1 MSRTENVELTV
12 VCLLEDGD
20 KILLQDRVKT
30 DWHGYAL
37 PGGHVEKDE
46 SFLDAVKREMKEET
60 GLEIRN
66 PRLVG
71 LKQFPIDNGRYLV
84 VLFKATEWSGEL
96 TSSEE
101 GKMEW
106 VEYARLAG
114 AGHRGGP
121 GRNAEN
127 DEFSGPDGAPVCA
140 KWGQLDRRH
149 SIKDHKKQEPSYK
162 RRLLLLF

>member
-96 TSSEE
+96 ASSEE

-106 VEYARLAG
+106 VEYARLPELDTVADLEEML
-114 AGHRGGP
+114 RMM
-121 GRNAEN
+121 N
-127 DEFSGPDGAPVCA
+127 SPDLTELRYVPNGDNWIAVI
-140 KWGQLDRRH
+140 Q
-149 SIKDHKKQEPSYK
+149 
-162 RRLLLLF
+162 

>member
-1 MSRTENVELTV
+1 MPCR
-12 VCLLEDGD
+12 
-20 KILLQDRVKT
+20 
-30 DWHGYAL
+30 
-37 PGGHVEKDE
+37 GGHVEKDE

-84 VLFKATEWSGEL
+84 VLFKATEWSGEP

-106 VEYARLAG
+106 VEYARLPELDTVADLEEML
-114 AGHRGGP
+114 RMM
-121 GRNAEN
+121 N
-127 DEFSGPDGAPVCA
+127 SPDLTELRYVPNGDNWIAVI
-140 KWGQLDRRH
+140 Q
-149 SIKDHKKQEPSYK
+149 
-162 RRLLLLF
+162 

>member
-12 VCLLEDGD
+12 VCMLEDGD

-84 VLFKATEWSGEL
+84 VLFKATEWSGEP

-106 VEYARLAG
+106 VEYARLPELDTVADLEEML
-114 AGHRGGP
+114 RMM
-121 GRNAEN
+121 N
-127 DEFSGPDGAPVCA
+127 SPDLTELRYVPNGDNWIAVI
-140 KWGQLDRRH
+140 Q
-149 SIKDHKKQEPSYK
+149 
-162 RRLLLLF
+162 

>member
-12 VCLLEDGD
+12 VCMLEDGD

-71 LKQFPIDNGRYLV
+71 LKQFPIDKGRYLV

-101 GKMEW
+101 GTMEW
-106 VEYARLAG
+106 VEYARLPELDTVADLEEML
-114 AGHRGGP
+114 RMM
-121 GRNAEN
+121 N
-127 DEFSGPDGAPVCA
+127 SPDLTELRYVPNGDNWIAVI
-140 KWGQLDRRH
+140 Q
-149 SIKDHKKQEPSYK
+149 
-162 RRLLLLF
+162 

>member
-12 VCLLEDGD
+12 VCLLEEGD

-71 LKQFPIDNGRYLV
+71 LKQFPIDKGRYLV
-84 VLFKATEWSGEL
+84 VLFKATEWSGEP

-106 VEYARLAG
+106 VEYARLPELDTVADLEEML
-114 AGHRGGP
+114 RMM
-121 GRNAEN
+121 N
-127 DEFSGPDGAPVCA
+127 SPDLTELRYVPNGDNWIAVI
-140 KWGQLDRRH
+140 Q
-149 SIKDHKKQEPSYK
+149 
-162 RRLLLLF
+162 

>member
-96 TSSEE
+96 TSLEE

-106 VEYARLAG
+106 VEYARLPELDTVADLEEML
-114 AGHRGGP
+114 RMM
-121 GRNAEN
+121 N
-127 DEFSGPDGAPVCA
+127 SPDLTELRYVPNGDDWIAVI
-140 KWGQLDRRH
+140 Q
-149 SIKDHKKQEPSYK
+149 
-162 RRLLLLF
+162 

>member
-101 GKMEW
+101 GEMEW
-106 VEYARLAG
+106 VEYARLPELDTVADLEEML
-114 AGHRGGP
+114 RMM
-121 GRNAEN
+121 N
-127 DEFSGPDGAPVCA
+127 SPDLTELRYVPNGDNWIAVI
-140 KWGQLDRRH
+140 Q
-149 SIKDHKKQEPSYK
+149 
-162 RRLLLLF
+162 

>member
-84 VLFKATEWSGEL
+84 VLFKATEWSGEP

-106 VEYARLAG
+106 VEYARLPELDTVADLEEML
-114 AGHRGGP
+114 RMM
-121 GRNAEN
+121 N
-127 DEFSGPDGAPVCA
+127 SPDLTELRYVPNGDNWVAVI
-140 KWGQLDRRH
+140 Q
-149 SIKDHKKQEPSYK
+149 
-162 RRLLLLF
+162 

>member
-1 MSRTENVELTV
+1 M
-12 VCLLEDGD
+12 
-20 KILLQDRVKT
+20 KP

-46 SFLDAVKREMKEET
+46 SFLDAVKLEMKEET

-84 VLFKATEWSGEL
+84 VLFKATEWSGEP

-106 VEYARLAG
+106 VEYARLPELDTVADLEEML
-114 AGHRGGP
+114 RMM
-121 GRNAEN
+121 N
-127 DEFSGPDGAPVCA
+127 SPDLTELRYVPNGDNWIAVI
-140 KWGQLDRRH
+140 Q
-149 SIKDHKKQEPSYK
+149 
-162 RRLLLLF
+162 

>member
-37 PGGHVEKDE
+37 PGGHVEKNE

-84 VLFKATEWSGEL
+84 VLFKATEWSGEP

-106 VEYARLAG
+106 VEYARLPELDTVADLEEML
-114 AGHRGGP
+114 RMM
-121 GRNAEN
+121 N
-127 DEFSGPDGAPVCA
+127 SPDLTELRYVPNGDNWIAVI
-140 KWGQLDRRH
+140 Q
-149 SIKDHKKQEPSYK
+149 
-162 RRLLLLF
+162 

>member
-12 VCLLEDGD
+12 VCMLEDGD

-30 DWHGYAL
+30 DGHGYAL

-101 GKMEW
+101 GEMEW
-106 VEYARLAG
+106 VEYARLPELDTVADLEEML
-114 AGHRGGP
+114 RMM
-121 GRNAEN
+121 N
-127 DEFSGPDGAPVCA
+127 SPDLTELRYVPNGDNWIAVI
-140 KWGQLDRRH
+140 Q
-149 SIKDHKKQEPSYK
+149 
-162 RRLLLLF
+162 

>member
-96 TSSEE
+96 TSSKE

-106 VEYARLAG
+106 VEYARLPELDTVADLEEML
-114 AGHRGGP
+114 RMM
-121 GRNAEN
+121 N
-127 DEFSGPDGAPVCA
+127 SPDLTELRYVPNGDNWIAVI
-140 KWGQLDRRH
+140 Q
-149 SIKDHKKQEPSYK
+149 
-162 RRLLLLF
+162 

>member
-71 LKQFPIDNGRYLV
+71 LKQFPIDNGRYVV

-106 VEYARLAG
+106 VEYACLPKLDTVADLEEMLRMM
-114 AGHRGGP
+114 
-121 GRNAEN
+121 N
-127 DEFSGPDGAPVCA
+127 SPDLTELRYVPNGDNWVAVI
-140 KWGQLDRRH
+140 Q
-149 SIKDHKKQEPSYK
+149 
-162 RRLLLLF
+162 

>member
-84 VLFKATEWSGEL
+84 ALFKATEWSGEL

-106 VEYARLAG
+106 VEYACLPELDTVADLEEMLRMM
-114 AGHRGGP
+114 
-121 GRNAEN
+121 N
-127 DEFSGPDGAPVCA
+127 SPDLTELRYVPNGDNWIAVI
-140 KWGQLDRRH
+140 Q
-149 SIKDHKKQEPSYK
+149 
-162 RRLLLLF
+162 

>member
-96 TSSEE
+96 TSSEV

-106 VEYARLAG
+106 GEFARLPELDTVADLEEML
-114 AGHRGGP
+114 RMM
-121 GRNAEN
+121 N
-127 DEFSGPDGAPVCA
+127 SPDLTELRYVPNGDNWVAVI
-140 KWGQLDRRH
+140 Q
-149 SIKDHKKQEPSYK
+149 
-162 RRLLLLF
+162 

>member
-1 MSRTENVELTV
+1 M
-12 VCLLEDGD
+12 
-20 KILLQDRVKT
+20 
-30 DWHGYAL
+30 
-37 PGGHVEKDE
+37 EKDE
-46 SFLDAVKREMKEET
+46 AFLDAVKREMKEET

-106 VEYARLAG
+106 VEYARLPELDTVADLEEML
-114 AGHRGGP
+114 RMM
-121 GRNAEN
+121 N
-127 DEFSGPDGAPVCA
+127 SPDLTELRYVPNGDNWIAVI
-140 KWGQLDRRH
+140 Q
-149 SIKDHKKQEPSYK
+149 
-162 RRLLLLF
+162 

>member
-12 VCLLEDGD
+12 VCLLEEGD

-60 GLEIRN
+60 GLEIRT

-84 VLFKATEWSGEL
+84 VLFKATEWSGEP

-106 VEYARLAG
+106 VEYARLPELDTVADLEEML
-114 AGHRGGP
+114 RMM
-121 GRNAEN
+121 N
-127 DEFSGPDGAPVCA
+127 SPDLTELRYVPNGDNWIAVI
-140 KWGQLDRRH
+140 Q
-149 SIKDHKKQEPSYK
+149 
-162 RRLLLLF
+162 

>member
-12 VCLLEDGD
+12 VCMLEDGD

-71 LKQFPIDNGRYLV
+71 LKQVPIDNGRYLV

-101 GKMEW
+101 GEMEW
-106 VEYARLAG
+106 VEYARLPELDTVADLEEML
-114 AGHRGGP
+114 RMM
-121 GRNAEN
+121 N
-127 DEFSGPDGAPVCA
+127 SPDLTELRYVPNGDNWIAVI
-140 KWGQLDRRH
+140 Q
-149 SIKDHKKQEPSYK
+149 
-162 RRLLLLF
+162 

>member
-20 KILLQDRVKT
+20 IILLQDRVKT

-84 VLFKATEWSGEL
+84 VLFKATEWSGEP

-106 VEYARLAG
+106 VEYARLPELDTVADLEEML
-114 AGHRGGP
+114 RMM
-121 GRNAEN
+121 N
-127 DEFSGPDGAPVCA
+127 SPDLTELRYVPNGDNWVAVI
-140 KWGQLDRRH
+140 Q
-149 SIKDHKKQEPSYK
+149 
-162 RRLLLLF
+162 

>member
-84 VLFKATEWSGEL
+84 VLFKATEWSGEP

-106 VEYARLAG
+106 VEYARLPELDTVADLEEML
-114 AGHRGGP
+114 RMM
-121 GRNAEN
+121 N
-127 DEFSGPDGAPVCA
+127 SPDLTELRYVPNGDNWIAVI
-140 KWGQLDRRH
+140 Q
-149 SIKDHKKQEPSYK
+149 
-162 RRLLLLF
+162 

>member
-46 SFLDAVKREMKEET
+46 SFLDAVKLEMKEET

-84 VLFKATEWSGEL
+84 VLFKATEWSGEP

-106 VEYARLAG
+106 VEYARLPELDTVADLEEML
-114 AGHRGGP
+114 RMM
-121 GRNAEN
+121 N
-127 DEFSGPDGAPVCA
+127 SPDLTELRYVPNGDNWIAVI
-140 KWGQLDRRH
+140 Q
-149 SIKDHKKQEPSYK
+149 
-162 RRLLLLF
+162 

>member
-46 SFLDAVKREMKEET
+46 SFLDAAKLEMKEET

-84 VLFKATEWSGEL
+84 VLFKATEWSGEP

-106 VEYARLAG
+106 VEYARLPELDTVADLEEML
-114 AGHRGGP
+114 RMM
-121 GRNAEN
+121 N
-127 DEFSGPDGAPVCA
+127 SPDLTELRYVPNGDNWIAVI
-140 KWGQLDRRH
+140 Q
-149 SIKDHKKQEPSYK
+149 
-162 RRLLLLF
+162 

>member
-84 VLFKATEWSGEL
+84 ALFKATEWSGEL

-106 VEYARLAG
+106 VEYARLPELDTVADLEEML
-114 AGHRGGP
+114 RMM
-121 GRNAEN
+121 N
-127 DEFSGPDGAPVCA
+127 SPDLTELRYVPNGDNWIAVI
-140 KWGQLDRRH
+140 Q
-149 SIKDHKKQEPSYK
+149 
-162 RRLLLLF
+162 

>member
-12 VCLLEDGD
+12 VCLLEEGD

-84 VLFKATEWSGEL
+84 VLFKATEWSGEP

-106 VEYARLAG
+106 VEYARLPELDTVADLEEML
-114 AGHRGGP
+114 RMM
-121 GRNAEN
+121 N
-127 DEFSGPDGAPVCA
+127 SPDLTELRYVPNGDNWIAVI
-140 KWGQLDRRH
+140 Q
-149 SIKDHKKQEPSYK
+149 
-162 RRLLLLF
+162 

>member
-46 SFLDAVKREMKEET
+46 SFLDAVKREMTEET

-84 VLFKATEWSGEL
+84 VLFKATEWSGEP

-101 GKMEW
+101 GKMEG
-106 VEYARLAG
+106 VEYARLPELDTVADLEEML
-114 AGHRGGP
+114 RMM
-121 GRNAEN
+121 N
-127 DEFSGPDGAPVCA
+127 SPDLTELRYVPNGDNWIAVI
-140 KWGQLDRRH
+140 Q
-149 SIKDHKKQEPSYK
+149 
-162 RRLLLLF
+162 

>member
-12 VCLLEDGD
+12 VCMLEDGD

-101 GKMEW
+101 GEMEW
-106 VEYARLAG
+106 VEYARLPELDTVADLEEML
-114 AGHRGGP
+114 RMM
-121 GRNAEN
+121 N
-127 DEFSGPDGAPVCA
+127 SPDLTELRYVPNGDNWIAVI
-140 KWGQLDRRH
+140 Q
-149 SIKDHKKQEPSYK
+149 
-162 RRLLLLF
+162 

>member
-71 LKQFPIDNGRYLV
+71 LKQFPIDTGRYLV
-84 VLFKATEWSGEL
+84 VLFKATEWSGEP

-106 VEYARLAG
+106 VEYARLPELDTVADLEEML
-114 AGHRGGP
+114 RMM
-121 GRNAEN
+121 N
-127 DEFSGPDGAPVCA
+127 SPDLTELRYVPNGDNWIAVI
-140 KWGQLDRRH
+140 Q
-149 SIKDHKKQEPSYK
+149 
-162 RRLLLLF
+162 

>member
-37 PGGHVEKDE
+37 LGGHVEKDE

-84 VLFKATEWSGEL
+84 VLFKATEWSGEP

-106 VEYARLAG
+106 VEYARLPELDTVADLEEML
-114 AGHRGGP
+114 RMM
-121 GRNAEN
+121 N
-127 DEFSGPDGAPVCA
+127 SPDLTELRYVPNGDNWIAVI
-140 KWGQLDRRH
+140 Q
-149 SIKDHKKQEPSYK
+149 
-162 RRLLLLF
+162 

>member
-71 LKQFPIDNGRYLV
+71 LDRKSV
-84 VLFKATEWSGEL
+84 V
-96 TSSEE
+96 
-101 GKMEW
+101 
-106 VEYARLAG
+106 
-114 AGHRGGP
+114 
-121 GRNAEN
+121 
-127 DEFSGPDGAPVCA
+127 
-140 KWGQLDRRH
+140 
-149 SIKDHKKQEPSYK
+149 
-162 RRLLLLF
+162 